1 MNRYRFVLICAVINP
16 SSFSCF
22 AEPVIR
28 TQQYISTTGEQL
40 VVDGATGQQPAD
52 YNPVLETIHETTPLY
67 EPTCGE
73 YDPESMREKVRR
85 SLCMSQGAAD
95 KYLQKPAG
103 YHPEATVY
111 SHEIPRTYAAGW
123 GNDYR
128 VYSGSLTPSPAPS
141 SGPSHIS
148 AVSSCQSSTTKI
160 QVEMADLDCNS
171 PCKAA
176 AVAPTRNN
184 DNYLSVSQTTPLI
197 SPELTPS
204 SKECGK
210 TQVITPRETE
220 AIVSNIEKL
229 LVDETL

>member
-1 MNRYRFVLICAVINP
+1 MHVCLRYGMAGMQN
-16 SSFSCF
+16 
-22 AEPVIR
+22 AEGLLQLNAFR
-28 TQQYISTTGEQL
+28 TQQYISTTGEL
-40 VVDGATGQQPAD
+40 VDGAAGQQPD

-103 YHPEATVY
+103 YHPEAVY

-141 SGPSHIS
+141 SGPSHVS
-148 AVSSCQSSTTKI
+148 ASSCQSSTTKI

-171 PCKAA
+171 PCKKT
-176 AVAPTRNN
+176 VAPPPRNN

-204 SKECGK
+204 SKECK
-210 TQVITPRETE
+210 TQGPVITPRETE

-229 LVDETL
+229 LVDDTL